1 MTIITEIS
9 LYGYQIT
16 TCLLQKRSDE
26 KRKCPILWQFIAI
39 ILLRPLFRE
48 IIICTSA
55 EIIILKKFHISV
67 TVILF
72 LPALTEIKMHF

>member
-55 EIIILKKFHISV
+55 EIIILKIPYFRDSYI
-67 TVILF
+67 I
-72 LPALTEIKMHF
+72 PASALKD

>member
-39 ILLRPLFRE
+39 IFLRPLFRE

-55 EIIILKKFHISV
+55 EIIILKKIPYFRDSYIIP
-67 TVILF
+67 TC
-72 LPALTEIKMHF
+72 PYRD